1 MAQPATEP
9 AKGSSST
16 PSPEHTEDAVTSV
29 HPVDEKLHPSRLV
42 PAALQH
48 IAAMYAGVVTPPLI
62 IGQAVGLD
70 IEGRT
75 RLIAASL
82 LIAGIA
88 TLIQTIG
95 VKGFVGN
102 RLPFVNAAS
111 SAGIAPILA
120 IAETNSEGGQ
130 LPAIYGAVMVA
141 GVFCLAVGPFFG
153 RLLRFFPPLV
163 TGVVITLIGVT
174 LMPVPVGWAQGGDKA
189 AADFGAMR
197 NLALAAF
204 TLGVILVIQR
214 FGKGFVKQVA
224 LLFGLLIGTL
234 VAIPFGMADFSGL
247 RSAPVAALPTPFAFG
262 APEFQPAAILS
273 LCIVMLVLMTE
284 SSAGMLALGEICDR
298 RADSKVITRGL
309 RTDGLATLVGPVFGG
324 FPTSAFAQNVG
335 VVSLTR
341 VRSRYVVAV
350 AGATLLVLGA
360 FPVLGAVVSLVP
372 MPVLGGAGI
381 VLFGSIAVS
390 GIRTLSEAGLDDSSN
405 IILVAVALGAGIIPL
420 AAPTFYAEFPAWA
433 QTVLGSGI
441 SAGALV
447 AVTLN
452 LFFHHLGTRS
462 RPRPRHSN
470 PPRVLPCPPRGDSTP
485 RPRAAPKEKE
495 AAWQHQRQPI
505 ASPSP
510 RHPIASSS
518 RTAPSRPSTR
528 TTPSTPRAT
537 SSSPATGSRRS
548 ARGGHR
554 RTWRT

>member
-1 MAQPATEP
+1 MAQPATGP
-9 AKGSSST
+9 AEGPGKAPST
-16 PSPEHTEDAVTSV
+16 TLADPAV
-29 HPVDEKLHPSRLV
+29 HPVDEKLPPARLV

-70 IEGRT
+70 TAGMT

-82 LIAGIA
+82 LIAGLA
-88 TLIQTIG
+88 TILQTIG
-95 VKGFVGN
+95 LGPFAGN

-111 SAGIAPILA
+111 SAGIAPMLA
-120 IAETNSEGGQ
+120 IAETSAPGHQ
-130 LPAIYGAVMVA
+130 LPAIYGAVLVA

-174 LMPVPVGWAQGGDKA
+174 LMPVPVAWAQGGDA
-189 AADFGAMR
+189 TAADFGAMKY
-197 NLALAAF
+197 LALAAF
-204 TLGVILVIQR
+204 TLVVILLIQR
-214 FGKGFVKQVA
+214 FGRGFLKQVA
-224 LLFGLLIGTL
+224 LLMGMFVGTL
-234 VAIPFGMADFSGL
+234 AAIPFGLADFSAL
-247 RSAPVAALPTPFAFG
+247 KSAPLAALPTPFAFG

-298 RADSKVITRGL
+298 RTDGRTITRGL
-309 RTDGLATLVGPVFGG
+309 RTDGIATLLGPVFGG

-341 VRSRYVVAV
+341 VRSRYVVAA
-350 AGATLLVLGA
+350 AGGALLILGA

-420 AAPTFYAEFPAWA
+420 AAPTFYAGFPAWA

-447 AVTLN
+447 AVVLN
-452 LFFHHLGTRS
+452 LFFHHLGT
-462 RPRPRHSN
+462 H
-470 PPRVLPCPPRGDSTP
+470 
-485 RPRAAPKEKE
+485 
-495 AAWQHQRQPI
+495 
-505 ASPSP
+505 
-510 RHPIASSS
+510 S
-518 RTAPSRPSTR
+518 RTAV
-528 TTPSTPRAT
+528 ALK
-537 SSSPATGSRRS
+537 SS
-548 ARGGHR
+548 
-554 RTWRT
+554 

>member
-1 MAQPATEP
+1 MAQPATRP
-9 AKGSSST
+9 AEGPGKD
-16 PSPEHTEDAVTSV
+16 PSKTLADTAV
-29 HPVDEKLHPSRLV
+29 HPVDEKLPPARLV

-70 IEGRT
+70 TAGMT

-82 LIAGIA
+82 LIAGLA
-88 TLIQTIG
+88 TILQTVG
-95 VKGFVGN
+95 LGRFAGN

-111 SAGIAPILA
+111 SAGIAPMLA
-120 IAETNSEGGQ
+120 IAETSAPGHQ
-130 LPAIYGAVMVA
+130 LPAIYGAVLVA

-174 LMPVPVGWAQGGDKA
+174 LMPVPVAWAQGGDA
-189 AADFGAMR
+189 TAADFGAMKY
-197 NLALAAF
+197 LALAAF
-204 TLGVILVIQR
+204 TLVVILLIQR
-214 FGKGFVKQVA
+214 FGRGFLKQVA
-224 LLFGLLIGTL
+224 LLMGMFVGTL
-234 VAIPFGMADFSGL
+234 AAIPFGLADFSAL
-247 RSAPVAALPTPFAFG
+247 RSAPLAALPTPFAFG
-262 APEFQPAAILS
+262 APEFHPAAILS

-298 RADSKVITRGL
+298 RTDGPTITRGL
-309 RTDGLATLVGPVFGG
+309 RTDGIATLLGPVFGG

-341 VRSRYVVAV
+341 VRSRYVVAA
-350 AGATLLVLGA
+350 AGGALLVLGA

-390 GIRTLSEAGLDDSSN
+390 GICTLSEAGLDDSSN

-420 AAPTFYAEFPAWA
+420 AAPAFYAGFPSWA

-447 AVTLN
+447 AVVLN
-452 LFFHHLGTRS
+452 LFFHHLGT
-462 RPRPRHSN
+462 H
-470 PPRVLPCPPRGDSTP
+470 
-485 RPRAAPKEKE
+485 
-495 AAWQHQRQPI
+495 
-505 ASPSP
+505 
-510 RHPIASSS
+510 S
-518 RTAPSRPSTR
+518 RTAV
-528 TTPSTPRAT
+528 ALK
-537 SSSPATGSRRS
+537 SS
-548 ARGGHR
+548 
-554 RTWRT
+554 

>member
-1 MAQPATEP
+1 MAQPATGP
-9 AKGSSST
+9 AEGPGKDPST
-16 PSPEHTEDAVTSV
+16 TLADAAV
-29 HPVDEKLHPSRLV
+29 HPVDEKLPPARLV

-70 IEGRT
+70 TAGMT

-82 LIAGIA
+82 LIAGLA
-88 TLIQTIG
+88 TILQTVG
-95 VKGFVGN
+95 LGRFAGN

-111 SAGIAPILA
+111 SAGIAPMLA
-120 IAETNSEGGQ
+120 IAETSAPGHQ
-130 LPAIYGAVMVA
+130 LPAIYGAVLVA

-174 LMPVPVGWAQGGDKA
+174 LMPVPVAWAQGGDA
-189 AADFGAMR
+189 TAADFGAMKY
-197 NLALAAF
+197 LALAAF
-204 TLGVILVIQR
+204 TLVVILLIQR
-214 FGKGFVKQVA
+214 FGRGFLKQVA
-224 LLFGLLIGTL
+224 LLMGMFVGTL
-234 VAIPFGMADFSGL
+234 AAIPFGLADFSAL
-247 RSAPVAALPTPFAFG
+247 KSAPLAALPTPFAFG
-262 APEFQPAAILS
+262 VPEFQPAAILS

-298 RADSKVITRGL
+298 RTDGRTITRGL
-309 RTDGLATLVGPVFGG
+309 RTDGIATLLGPVFGG

-341 VRSRYVVAV
+341 VRSRYVVAA
-350 AGATLLVLGA
+350 AGGALLILGA

-420 AAPTFYAEFPAWA
+420 AAPTFYAGFPAWA

-447 AVTLN
+447 AVVLN
-452 LFFHHLGTRS
+452 LFFHHLGT
-462 RPRPRHSN
+462 H
-470 PPRVLPCPPRGDSTP
+470 
-485 RPRAAPKEKE
+485 
-495 AAWQHQRQPI
+495 
-505 ASPSP
+505 
-510 RHPIASSS
+510 S
-518 RTAPSRPSTR
+518 RTAV
-528 TTPSTPRAT
+528 ALK
-537 SSSPATGSRRS
+537 SS
-548 ARGGHR
+548 
-554 RTWRT
+554 

>member
-1 MAQPATEP
+1 MAQPAREP
-9 AKGSSST
+9 AKGSCST
-16 PSPEHTEDAVTSV
+16 PPMHTEDAVTSV

-62 IGQAVGLD
+62 IGQACGLD
-70 IEGRT
+70 VAART

-82 LIAGIA
+82 FIAGIA
-88 TLIQTIG
+88 TIVQTIG
-95 VKGFVGN
+95 IKGVVGN

-111 SAGIAPILA
+111 SAGIAPMLA
-120 IAETNSEGGQ
+120 IAEINDKGHQ

-141 GVFCLAVGPFFG
+141 GVFCLSIGPFFG

-174 LMPVPVGWAQGGDKA
+174 LMPVPVGWAQGGDKT
-189 AADFGAMR
+189 AADFGSMPH
-197 NLALAAF
+197 LALAAF
-204 TLGVILVIQR
+204 TLVVILMIQR

-247 RSAPVAALPTPFAFG
+247 KSAPLAALPTPFAFG
-262 APEFQPAAILS
+262 GPVFQPAAILS

-298 RADSKVITRGL
+298 RADARTITRGL
-309 RTDGLATLVGPVFGG
+309 RTDGIATLIGPVFGG

-350 AGATLLVLGA
+350 AGAALLVLGA

-420 AAPTFYAEFPAWA
+420 AAPTFYEEFPAWA

-441 SAGALV
+441 SAGAIV
-447 AVTLN
+447 AVLLN
-452 LFFHHLGTRS
+452 LFFNHLGTRS
-462 RPRPRHSN
+462 R
-470 PPRVLPCPPRGDSTP
+470 
-485 RPRAAPKEKE
+485 
-495 AAWQHQRQPI
+495 
-505 ASPSP
+505 
-510 RHPIASSS
+510 
-518 RTAPSRPSTR
+518 TAP
-528 TTPSTPRAT
+528 ALK
-537 SSSPATGSRRS
+537 SS
-548 ARGGHR
+548 
-554 RTWRT
+554 

>member
-1 MAQPATEP
+1 M
-9 AKGSSST
+9 
-16 PSPEHTEDAVTSV
+16 
-29 HPVDEKLHPSRLV
+29 DEKLHVSRLV

-70 IEGRT
+70 PGAQT

-82 LIAGIA
+82 LIAGLA
-88 TLIQTIG
+88 TLLQTLG
-95 VKGFVGN
+95 VKGVVGN

-120 IAETNSEGGQ
+120 IAENSAPGHE
-130 LPAIYGAVMVA
+130 LPAVYGAVMVA
-141 GVFCLAVGPFFG
+141 GLFCLVVGPFFG

-174 LMPVPVGWAQGGDKA
+174 LMPVPVGWAQGGDKES
-189 AADFGAMR
+189 ADFGDMR
-197 NLALAAF
+197 HLALAAF
-204 TLGVILVIQR
+204 TLVVILCFQR
-214 FGKGFVKQVA
+214 FARGFFKQVA
-224 LLFGLLIGTL
+224 LLMGLFIGTL
-234 VAIPFGMADFSGL
+234 AAVPFGLADFSALG
-247 RSAPVAALPTPFAFG
+247 SAPVAALPTPFASG

-273 LCIVMLVLMTE
+273 LCLVMLVLMTE
-284 SSAGMLALGEICDR
+284 SSAGMLALGEICER
-298 RADSKVITRGL
+298 RTDGATITRGL

-350 AGATLLVLGA
+350 AGGALLVLGA

-405 IILVAVALGAGIIPL
+405 IVLVAVSLGAGIIPL
-420 AAPTFYAEFPAWA
+420 AAPTFYADFPAWA

-452 LFFHHLGTRS
+452 LFFHHLGTRDGAH
-462 RPRPRHSN
+462 RTP
-470 PPRVLPCPPRGDSTP
+470 GDV
-485 RPRAAPKEKE
+485 AALK
-495 AAWQHQRQPI
+495 
-505 ASPSP
+505 
-510 RHPIASSS
+510 SS
-518 RTAPSRPSTR
+518 
-528 TTPSTPRAT
+528 
-537 SSSPATGSRRS
+537 
-548 ARGGHR
+548 
-554 RTWRT
+554 

>member
-1 MAQPATEP
+1 MAQPAARP
-9 AKGSSST
+9 AEGPGRT
-16 PSPEHTEDAVTSV
+16 SPITAADTAV
-29 HPVDEKLHPSRLV
+29 HPVDEKLPPARLV

-70 IEGRT
+70 TAGMT

-82 LIAGIA
+82 LIAGLA
-88 TLIQTIG
+88 TVLQTVG
-95 VKGFVGN
+95 LGRFAGN

-111 SAGIAPILA
+111 SAGIAPMLA
-120 IAETNSEGGQ
+120 IAETSAPGHQ
-130 LPAIYGAVMVA
+130 LPAIYGAVLVA
-141 GVFCLAVGPFFG
+141 GVFCLTVGPFFG

-174 LMPVPVGWAQGGDKA
+174 LMPVPVAWAQGGDA
-189 AADFGAMR
+189 TAADFGAMKY
-197 NLALAAF
+197 LALAAF
-204 TLGVILVIQR
+204 TLVVILLIQR
-214 FGKGFVKQVA
+214 FGHGFLRQVA
-224 LLFGLLIGTL
+224 LLMGMFVGTLAAVPFGL
-234 VAIPFGMADFSGL
+234 ADFSAL
-247 RSAPVAALPTPFAFG
+247 RSAPLAALPAPFAFG
-262 APEFQPAAILS
+262 APEFHPAAILS

-298 RADSKVITRGL
+298 RTDGRTITRGL
-309 RTDGLATLVGPVFGG
+309 RTDGIATLLGPVFGG

-341 VRSRYVVAV
+341 VRSRYVVAA
-350 AGATLLVLGA
+350 AGGALLVLGA

-420 AAPTFYAEFPAWA
+420 AAPTFYAGFPAWA

-447 AVTLN
+447 AVVLN
-452 LFFHHLGTRS
+452 LFFHHLGT
-462 RPRPRHSN
+462 H
-470 PPRVLPCPPRGDSTP
+470 
-485 RPRAAPKEKE
+485 
-495 AAWQHQRQPI
+495 
-505 ASPSP
+505 
-510 RHPIASSS
+510 S
-518 RTAPSRPSTR
+518 RTAV
-528 TTPSTPRAT
+528 ALK
-537 SSSPATGSRRS
+537 SS
-548 ARGGHR
+548 
-554 RTWRT
+554 

>member
-1 MAQPATEP
+1 MAQPAEGPTDGP
-9 AKGSSST
+9 CST
-16 PSPEHTEDAVTSV
+16 PPDAC
-29 HPVDEKLHPSRLV
+29 HPVDEKLHVSRLV

-70 IEGRT
+70 AAAQT
-75 RLIAASL
+75 RLIAAGL
-82 LIAGIA
+82 LIAGLA
-88 TLIQTIG
+88 TLLQTLG
-95 VKGFVGN
+95 VRGVVGN

-111 SAGIAPILA
+111 SAGIAPMLA
-120 IAETNSEGGQ
+120 IAETSATGHQ

-141 GVFCLAVGPFFG
+141 GLFCLVVGPFFG

-174 LMPVPVGWAQGGDKA
+174 LMPVPVGWAQGGDKE
-189 AADFGAMR
+189 AADFGDMR
-197 NLALAAF
+197 YLALAAF
-204 TLGVILVIQR
+204 TLVVILLFQR
-214 FGKGFVKQVA
+214 FARGFFQQVA
-224 LLFGLLIGTL
+224 LLMGLLIGTL
-234 VAIPFGMADFSGL
+234 VAVPFGLADFSAL
-247 RSAPVAALPTPFAFG
+247 RSAPVAALPTPFAAG

-284 SSAGMLALGEICDR
+284 SSAGMLALGEICER
-298 RADSKVITRGL
+298 RTDGATITRGL
-309 RTDGLATLVGPVFGG
+309 RTDGIATLVGPVFGG

-350 AGATLLVLGA
+350 AGGALIVLGA

-405 IILVAVALGAGIIPL
+405 IVLVAVALGAGIIPL
-420 AAPTFYAEFPAWA
+420 AAPAFYADFPAWA

-447 AVTLN
+447 AVALN
-452 LFFHHLGTRS
+452 LFFHHLGTRDS
-462 RPRPRHSN
+462 AHSE
-470 PPRVLPCPPRGDSTP
+470 V
-485 RPRAAPKEKE
+485 AALK
-495 AAWQHQRQPI
+495 
-505 ASPSP
+505 SP
-510 RHPIASSS
+510 
-518 RTAPSRPSTR
+518 
-528 TTPSTPRAT
+528 
-537 SSSPATGSRRS
+537 
-548 ARGGHR
+548 
-554 RTWRT
+554 

>member
-1 MAQPATEP
+1 MAQQAKRPAEGPCT
-9 AKGSSST
+9 T
-16 PSPEHTEDAVTSV
+16 PPIDGQDAQSEQC

-70 IEGRT
+70 TAAQT
-75 RLIAASL
+75 RLIAAGL
-82 LIAGIA
+82 LLAGLA
-88 TLIQTIG
+88 TLLQTLG
-95 VKGFVGN
+95 VKGFAGN

-120 IAETNSEGGQ
+120 IAESNSKGEQ

-141 GVFCLAVGPFFG
+141 GVFCLVIGPFFG

-174 LMPVPVGWAQGGDKA
+174 LMPVPIGWAQGGDESSPQHGDMK
-189 AADFGAMR
+189 F
-197 NLALAAF
+197 LALAAF
-204 TLGVILVIQR
+204 TLVVILLFQR
-214 FGKGFVKQVA
+214 FGRGFLKQIA
-224 LLFGLLIGTL
+224 LLMGLLIGTL
-234 VAIPFGMADFSGL
+234 AAIPFGLADFSAL
-247 RSAPVAALPTPFAFG
+247 SSAPVAALPTPFDFG
-262 APEFQPAAILS
+262 APTFQPAAILS

-284 SSAGMLALGEICDR
+284 SSAGMIAVGEICERKTDG
-298 RADSKVITRGL
+298 KTITRGL
-309 RTDGLATLVGPVFGG
+309 RTDGLATLIGPVFGG

-350 AGATLLVLGA
+350 AGATLVVLGA
-360 FPVLGAVVSLVP
+360 FPVLGAVVNLVP

-405 IILVAVALGAGIIPL
+405 IILVAISLGAGIIPL
-420 AAPTFYAEFPAWA
+420 AAPKFYADFPAWA

-447 AVTLN
+447 AVSLN

-462 RPRPRHSN
+462 G
-470 PPRVLPCPPRGDSTP
+470 VT
-485 RPRAAPKEKE
+485 AA
-495 AAWQHQRQPI
+495 AALK
-505 ASPSP
+505 SP
-510 RHPIASSS
+510 
-518 RTAPSRPSTR
+518 
-528 TTPSTPRAT
+528 
-537 SSSPATGSRRS
+537 
-548 ARGGHR
+548 
-554 RTWRT
+554 

>member
-1 MAQPATEP
+1 MATP
-9 AKGSSST
+9 AKGPAEGPCST
-16 PSPEHTEDAVTSV
+16 PLPDGTIEVTKV
-29 HPVDEKLHPSRLV
+29 HPVDEKLHASRLV

-62 IGQAVGLD
+62 IGQAVHLD
-70 IEGRT
+70 TAGQT

-82 LIAGIA
+82 LIAGVA
-88 TLIQTIG
+88 TLLQTLG

-111 SAGIAPILA
+111 SAGIAPMLA
-120 IAETNSEGGQ
+120 IAETNAQGDQ

-141 GVFCLAVGPFFG
+141 GVFCLAIGPFFG

-174 LMPVPVGWAQGGDKA
+174 LMPVPVGWAQGGDKT
-189 AADFGAMR
+189 AADYGDMR
-197 NLALAAF
+197 YLALAAF
-204 TLGVILVIQR
+204 TLVVILLIQR

-234 VAIPFGMADFSGL
+234 AAIPFGMADFSSI
-247 RSAPVAALPTPFAFG
+247 RSAPIAAVPTPFAFG
-262 APEFQPAAILS
+262 TPEFQPAAIVS
-273 LCIVMLVLMTE
+273 LCLVMLVLMTE
-284 SSAGMLALGEICDR
+284 SSAGMLAIGEICERDCDGR
-298 RADSKVITRGL
+298 TITRGL
-309 RTDGLATLVGPVFGG
+309 RTDGIATFLGPVFGG

-335 VVSLTR
+335 VVSLTK

-350 AGATLLVLGA
+350 AGGALLILGA
-360 FPVLGAVVSLVP
+360 FPVLGAVVSMVP

-405 IILVAVALGAGIIPL
+405 IILVAVSLGAGIIPL
-420 AAPTFYAEFPAWA
+420 AAPTFYADFPAWA

-447 AVTLN
+447 AVSLN

-462 RPRPRHSN
+462 SAN
-470 PPRVLPCPPRGDSTP
+470 
-485 RPRAAPKEKE
+485 AA
-495 AAWQHQRQPI
+495 AALK
-505 ASPSP
+505 
-510 RHPIASSS
+510 SS
-518 RTAPSRPSTR
+518 
-528 TTPSTPRAT
+528 
-537 SSSPATGSRRS
+537 
-548 ARGGHR
+548 
-554 RTWRT
+554 

>member
-1 MAQPATEP
+1 MAQPATGP
-9 AKGSSST
+9 AEGPCT
-16 PSPEHTEDAVTSV
+16 TSPTTAADTAV
-29 HPVDEKLHPSRLV
+29 HPVDEKLPPARLV

-70 IEGRT
+70 TAGMT

-82 LIAGIA
+82 LIAGLA
-88 TLIQTIG
+88 TILQTIG
-95 VKGFVGN
+95 IGAFAGN

-111 SAGIAPILA
+111 SAGIAPMLA
-120 IAETNSEGGQ
+120 IAETSAPGHQ
-130 LPAIYGAVMVA
+130 LPAIYGAVLVA
-141 GVFCLAVGPFFG
+141 GGFCLAVGPFFG

-174 LMPVPVGWAQGGDKA
+174 LMPVPVAWAQGGDA
-189 AADFGAMR
+189 TAADFGAMKY
-197 NLALAAF
+197 LALAAF
-204 TLGVILVIQR
+204 TLVVILLIQR
-214 FGKGFVKQVA
+214 FGRGFLKQVA
-224 LLFGLLIGTL
+224 LLMGMFVGTL
-234 VAIPFGMADFSGL
+234 AAIPFGLADFSAL
-247 RSAPVAALPTPFAFG
+247 KSAPLAALPTPFAFG

-298 RADSKVITRGL
+298 RTDGRTITRGL
-309 RTDGLATLVGPVFGG
+309 RTDGIATLLGPVFGG

-341 VRSRYVVAV
+341 VRSRYVVAA
-350 AGATLLVLGA
+350 AGGALLVLGA

-420 AAPTFYAEFPAWA
+420 AAPTFYAGFPAWA

-447 AVTLN
+447 AVVLN
-452 LFFHHLGTRS
+452 LFFHHLGT
-462 RPRPRHSN
+462 H
-470 PPRVLPCPPRGDSTP
+470 
-485 RPRAAPKEKE
+485 
-495 AAWQHQRQPI
+495 
-505 ASPSP
+505 
-510 RHPIASSS
+510 S
-518 RTAPSRPSTR
+518 RTAV
-528 TTPSTPRAT
+528 ALK
-537 SSSPATGSRRS
+537 SS
-548 ARGGHR
+548 
-554 RTWRT
+554 

>member
-9 AKGSSST
+9 AQAAQGPGT
-16 PSPEHTEDAVTSV
+16 APPV
-29 HPVDEKLHPSRLV
+29 HPVDEKLPLARLV
-42 PAALQH
+42 PVALQH

-62 IGQAVGLD
+62 IGQGVGLD
-70 IEGRT
+70 AAGMT

-82 LIAGIA
+82 LIAGLA
-88 TLIQTIG
+88 TLLQTLG
-95 VKGFVGN
+95 VTNFAGN

-111 SAGIAPILA
+111 SAGIAPMLA
-120 IAETNSEGGQ
+120 IAETSAPGRQ

-174 LMPVPVGWAQGGDKA
+174 LMPVPVTWAQGGDA
-189 AADFGAMR
+189 GAADFGAMKH
-197 NLALAAF
+197 LALAGS
-204 TLGVILVIQR
+204 TLAVILIFQR
-214 FGKGFVKQVA
+214 FGRGFLKQVA
-224 LLFGLLIGTL
+224 LLLGLFIGTL
-234 VAIPFGMADFSGL
+234 AAIPFGMADLSVL
-247 RSAPVAALPTPFAFG
+247 REAPVAALPSPFAFG

-298 RADSKVITRGL
+298 RSDGRTITRGL
-309 RTDGLATLVGPVFGG
+309 RTDGIATLLGPVFGG

-335 VVSLTR
+335 VVTLTR

-350 AGATLLVLGA
+350 AGGTLLILGA

-420 AAPTFYAEFPAWA
+420 AAPTFYANFPAWA

-447 AVTLN
+447 AVLLN

-462 RPRPRHSN
+462 RPA
-470 PPRVLPCPPRGDSTP
+470 VAL
-485 RPRAAPKEKE
+485 K
-495 AAWQHQRQPI
+495 
-505 ASPSP
+505 
-510 RHPIASSS
+510 SS
-518 RTAPSRPSTR
+518 
-528 TTPSTPRAT
+528 
-537 SSSPATGSRRS
+537 
-548 ARGGHR
+548 
-554 RTWRT
+554 

>member
-1 MAQPATEP
+1 MALP
-9 AKGSSST
+9 AKGPATAPCST
-16 PSPEHTEDAVTSV
+16 PPEHIEDAVTSV
-29 HPVDEKLHPSRLV
+29 HPVDEKLHVSRLV

-62 IGQAVGLD
+62 IGQACGLD
-70 IEGRT
+70 IAART

-82 LIAGIA
+82 LIAGVA
-88 TLIQTIG
+88 TILQTIG

-120 IAETNSEGGQ
+120 IAETNGKGHQ

-141 GVFCLAVGPFFG
+141 GAFCLALGPFFG

-189 AADFGAMR
+189 AADFGAIR
-197 NLALAAF
+197 HLALAGF
-204 TLGVILVIQR
+204 TLAVILLIQR

-234 VAIPFGMADFSGL
+234 AAIPFGMADFGGL
-247 RSAPVAALPTPFAFG
+247 KSAPVAALPTPFAFG
-262 APEFQPAAILS
+262 TPEFQPAAILS
-273 LCIVMLVLMTE
+273 LCIVVLVLMTE

-298 RADSKVITRGL
+298 RADAKIITRGL
-309 RTDGLATLVGPVFGG
+309 RTDGLATLLGPVFGG

-350 AGATLLVLGA
+350 AGGSLLVLGA

-420 AAPTFYAEFPAWA
+420 AAPTFYVDFPAWA

-447 AVTLN
+447 AVLLN

-462 RPRPRHSN
+462 R
-470 PPRVLPCPPRGDSTP
+470 
-485 RPRAAPKEKE
+485 
-495 AAWQHQRQPI
+495 Q
-505 ASPSP
+505 
-510 RHPIASSS
+510 
-518 RTAPSRPSTR
+518 TAP
-528 TTPSTPRAT
+528 ALK
-537 SSSPATGSRRS
+537 SS
-548 ARGGHR
+548 
-554 RTWRT
+554 

>member
-1 MAQPATEP
+1 MAQPATGP
-9 AKGSSST
+9 AEGPCT
-16 PSPEHTEDAVTSV
+16 TSPTTAADTAV
-29 HPVDEKLHPSRLV
+29 HPVDEKLPPARLV

-70 IEGRT
+70 TAGMT

-82 LIAGIA
+82 LIAGLA
-88 TLIQTIG
+88 TILQTVG
-95 VKGFVGN
+95 LGRFAGN

-111 SAGIAPILA
+111 SAGIAPMLA
-120 IAETNSEGGQ
+120 IAETSAPGHQ
-130 LPAIYGAVMVA
+130 LPAIYGAVLVA

-174 LMPVPVGWAQGGDKA
+174 LMPVPVAWAQGGDA
-189 AADFGAMR
+189 TASDFGAMKY
-197 NLALAAF
+197 LALAAF
-204 TLGVILVIQR
+204 TLVVILLIQR
-214 FGKGFVKQVA
+214 FGRGFLKQVA
-224 LLFGLLIGTL
+224 LLMGMFVGTL
-234 VAIPFGMADFSGL
+234 AAIPFGLADFSAL
-247 RSAPVAALPTPFAFG
+247 KSAPLAALPTPFAFG

-298 RADSKVITRGL
+298 RTDGRTITRGL
-309 RTDGLATLVGPVFGG
+309 RTDGIATLLGPVFGG

-341 VRSRYVVAV
+341 VRSRYVVAA
-350 AGATLLVLGA
+350 AGGALLILGA

-420 AAPTFYAEFPAWA
+420 AAPTFYAGFPAWA

-447 AVTLN
+447 AVVLN
-452 LFFHHLGTRS
+452 LFFHHLGT
-462 RPRPRHSN
+462 H
-470 PPRVLPCPPRGDSTP
+470 
-485 RPRAAPKEKE
+485 
-495 AAWQHQRQPI
+495 
-505 ASPSP
+505 
-510 RHPIASSS
+510 S
-518 RTAPSRPSTR
+518 RTAV
-528 TTPSTPRAT
+528 ALK
-537 SSSPATGSRRS
+537 SS
-548 ARGGHR
+548 
-554 RTWRT
+554 

>member
-1 MAQPATEP
+1 MAQPAKGLAEGPVEGP
-9 AKGSSST
+9 AEGPCSTSSEAS
-16 PSPEHTEDAVTSV
+16 SPATSGC
-29 HPVDEKLHPSRLV
+29 HPVDEKLQPSRLV

-70 IEGRT
+70 TASQT

-82 LIAGIA
+82 LIAGLA
-88 TLIQTIG
+88 TVLQTLG

-120 IAETNSEGGQ
+120 IAESNARGEQ

-174 LMPVPVGWAQGGDKA
+174 LMPVPVAWAQGGDKT
-189 AADFGAMR
+189 AADFGAMKY
-197 NLALAAF
+197 LALAAF
-204 TLGVILVIQR
+204 TLVVILLFQR
-214 FGKGFVKQVA
+214 FGRGFVKQVA
-224 LLFGLLIGTL
+224 LLMGLFIGTL
-234 VAIPFGMADFSGL
+234 AAIPFGMADFSAL
-247 RSAPVAALPTPFAFG
+247 KSAPVAALPAPFEFG
-262 APEFQPAAILS
+262 APTFQPAAILS

-284 SSAGMLALGEICDR
+284 SSAGMLALGEICERDTDGR
-298 RADSKVITRGL
+298 TITRGL
-309 RTDGLATLVGPVFGG
+309 RTDGIATLLGPVFGS

-335 VVSLTR
+335 VVSLTK

-350 AGATLLVLGA
+350 AGGALIVLGA

-405 IILVAVALGAGIIPL
+405 IVLVAVSLGAGIIPL
-420 AAPTFYAEFPAWA
+420 AAPTFYAGFPAWA

-447 AVTLN
+447 AVSLN
-452 LFFHHLGTRS
+452 LFFHHLGTRG
-462 RPRPRHSN
+462 
-470 PPRVLPCPPRGDSTP
+470 RGSAAAALKST
-485 RPRAAPKEKE
+485 
-495 AAWQHQRQPI
+495 
-505 ASPSP
+505 
-510 RHPIASSS
+510 
-518 RTAPSRPSTR
+518 
-528 TTPSTPRAT
+528 
-537 SSSPATGSRRS
+537 
-548 ARGGHR
+548 
-554 RTWRT
+554 

>member
-1 MAQPATEP
+1 MAQPATGP
-9 AKGSSST
+9 AEGPCT
-16 PSPEHTEDAVTSV
+16 TSPTTAPDTAV
-29 HPVDEKLHPSRLV
+29 HPVDEKLPPARLV

-70 IEGRT
+70 TAGMT

-82 LIAGIA
+82 LIAGLA
-88 TLIQTIG
+88 TLLQTVG
-95 VKGFVGN
+95 LGRFAGN

-111 SAGIAPILA
+111 SAGIAPMLA
-120 IAETNSEGGQ
+120 IAETSAPGRQ
-130 LPAIYGAVMVA
+130 LPAIYGAVIVA

-174 LMPVPVGWAQGGDKA
+174 LMPVPVAWAQGGDA
-189 AADFGAMR
+189 TAADFGAMKY
-197 NLALAAF
+197 LALAAF
-204 TLGVILVIQR
+204 TLVVILLIQR
-214 FGKGFVKQVA
+214 FGRGFLKQVA
-224 LLFGLLIGTL
+224 LLMGMFVGTL
-234 VAIPFGMADFSGL
+234 AAIPFGLADFSAL
-247 RSAPVAALPTPFAFG
+247 KSAPLAALPAPFAFG

-298 RADSKVITRGL
+298 RTDGRTITRGL
-309 RTDGLATLVGPVFGG
+309 RTDGIATLLGPVFGG

-341 VRSRYVVAV
+341 VRSRYVVAA
-350 AGATLLVLGA
+350 AGGALLILGA

-420 AAPTFYAEFPAWA
+420 AAPTFYAGFPAWA

-447 AVTLN
+447 AVVLN
-452 LFFHHLGTRS
+452 LFFHHLGT
-462 RPRPRHSN
+462 H
-470 PPRVLPCPPRGDSTP
+470 
-485 RPRAAPKEKE
+485 
-495 AAWQHQRQPI
+495 
-505 ASPSP
+505 
-510 RHPIASSS
+510 S
-518 RTAPSRPSTR
+518 RTAV
-528 TTPSTPRAT
+528 ALK
-537 SSSPATGSRRS
+537 SS
-548 ARGGHR
+548 
-554 RTWRT
+554 

>member
-1 MAQPATEP
+1 MAQHEQAPHHP
-9 AKGSSST
+9 V
-16 PSPEHTEDAVTSV
+16 PPV
-29 HPVDEKLHPSRLV
+29 HPVDEKPAVKRLA

-62 IGQAVGLD
+62 VGQAVGLD
-70 IEGRT
+70 TAGRT

-82 LIAGIA
+82 LIAGCA
-88 TLIQTIG
+88 TLLQTLGIR
-95 VKGFVGN
+95 KFAGN

-111 SAGIAPILA
+111 SAGITPMLA
-120 IAETNSEGGQ
+120 IAETTAKGHQ

-174 LMPVPVGWAQGGDKA
+174 LMPVPVGWAQGGDKH
-189 AADFGAMR
+189 AADFGSPQ
-197 NLALAAF
+197 NLALAGF
-204 TLGVILVIQR
+204 TLLVVLLIQR
-214 FGKGFVKQVA
+214 FTKGFVKQIA
-224 LLFGLLIGTL
+224 LLIGLVAGTL
-234 VAIPFGMADFSGL
+234 AAIPFGMASFDGL
-247 RSAPVAALPTPFAFG
+247 RSAPVAALPTPFSFG
-262 APEFQPAAILS
+262 PPEFQPAAILS

-298 RADSKVITRGL
+298 PTTGDTITRGL
-309 RTDGLATLVGPVFGG
+309 RTDGIATLLGPVFGG

-341 VRSRYVVAV
+341 VRSRYVVAL
-350 AGATLLVLGA
+350 AGAVLLVLGV

-405 IILVAVALGAGIIPL
+405 IILVAVSLGAGIIPL
-420 AAPTFYAEFPAWA
+420 AAPTFYAGFPAWA

-441 SAGALV
+441 SAGALA
-447 AVTLN
+447 AVLLN

-462 RPRPRHSN
+462 
-470 PPRVLPCPPRGDSTP
+470 T
-485 RPRAAPKEKE
+485 PRAAVLS
-495 AAWQHQRQPI
+495 A
-505 ASPSP
+505 
-510 RHPIASSS
+510 ASS
-518 RTAPSRPSTR
+518 
-528 TTPSTPRAT
+528 
-537 SSSPATGSRRS
+537 GS
-548 ARGGHR
+548 G
-554 RTWRT
+554 TQIP

>member
-1 MAQPATEP
+1 MAQPATGP
-9 AKGSSST
+9 AQGPCT
-16 PSPEHTEDAVTSV
+16 PPPDAAGTAV
-29 HPVDEKLHPSRLV
+29 HPVDEKLPPSRLV

-70 IEGRT
+70 AAGMT

-82 LIAGIA
+82 LIAGLA
-88 TLIQTIG
+88 TLLQTLG
-95 VKGFVGN
+95 AGRFAGN

-111 SAGIAPILA
+111 SAGIAPMLA
-120 IAETNSEGGQ
+120 IAETSAPGHQ
-130 LPAIYGAVMVA
+130 LPAIYGAVLVA

-174 LMPVPVGWAQGGDKA
+174 LMPVPVGWAQGGDA
-189 AADFGAMR
+189 TADDFGAMKY
-197 NLALAAF
+197 LALAAF
-204 TLGVILVIQR
+204 TLVVILLIQR
-214 FGKGFVKQVA
+214 FGRGFVKQTA
-224 LLFGLLIGTL
+224 LLAGMVVGTLAAVPFGL
-234 VAIPFGMADFSGL
+234 ADFSALG
-247 RSAPVAALPTPFAFG
+247 SAPVAALPTPFAFG
-262 APEFQPAAILS
+262 PPEFQPAAILS

-298 RADSKVITRGL
+298 RADGPTLTRGL
-309 RTDGLATLVGPVFGG
+309 RTDGVATLLGPVFGG

-341 VRSRYVVAV
+341 VRSRYVVAA
-350 AGATLLVLGA
+350 AGGALIVLGA

-420 AAPTFYAEFPAWA
+420 AAPAFYAGFPSWA

-447 AVTLN
+447 AVLLN
-452 LFFHHLGTRS
+452 LFFHHLGTHS
-462 RPRPRHSN
+462 RHA
-470 PPRVLPCPPRGDSTP
+470 VAL
-485 RPRAAPKEKE
+485 K
-495 AAWQHQRQPI
+495 
-505 ASPSP
+505 
-510 RHPIASSS
+510 SS
-518 RTAPSRPSTR
+518 
-528 TTPSTPRAT
+528 
-537 SSSPATGSRRS
+537 
-548 ARGGHR
+548 
-554 RTWRT
+554 

>member
-1 MAQPATEP
+1 MAQPATGP
-9 AKGSSST
+9 AKGPCST
-16 PSPEHTEDAVTSV
+16 PPTAADTAV
-29 HPVDEKLHPSRLV
+29 HPVDEKLPPSRLV

-70 IEGRT
+70 TAGRT

-82 LIAGIA
+82 LIAGLA
-88 TLIQTIG
+88 TLLQTLG
-95 VKGFVGN
+95 AGRFAGN

-111 SAGIAPILA
+111 SAGIAPMLA
-120 IAETNSEGGQ
+120 IAETSAPGHQ
-130 LPAIYGAVMVA
+130 LPAIYGAVLVA

-174 LMPVPVGWAQGGDKA
+174 LMPVPVGWAQGGDA
-189 AADFGAMR
+189 TADDFGDMKY
-197 NLALAAF
+197 LALAAF
-204 TLGVILVIQR
+204 TLVVILLIQR
-214 FGKGFVKQVA
+214 FGRGFVKQVA
-224 LLFGLLIGTL
+224 LLAGLFIGTL
-234 VAIPFGMADFSGL
+234 AAIPFGLADFSALG
-247 RSAPVAALPTPFAFG
+247 SAPAAALPTPFAFG
-262 APEFQPAAILS
+262 TPEFQPAAILS

-284 SSAGMLALGEICDR
+284 SSAGMLALGEICER
-298 RADSKVITRGL
+298 RTDGTTITRGL
-309 RTDGLATLVGPVFGG
+309 RTDGIATLIGPVFGG

-341 VRSRYVVAV
+341 VRSRYVVAA
-350 AGATLLVLGA
+350 AGGALIVLGV

-420 AAPTFYAEFPAWA
+420 AAPTFYAGFPSWA

-447 AVTLN
+447 AVLLN
-452 LFFHHLGTRS
+452 LFFHHLGTHS
-462 RPRPRHSN
+462 RPA
-470 PPRVLPCPPRGDSTP
+470 VAL
-485 RPRAAPKEKE
+485 K
-495 AAWQHQRQPI
+495 
-505 ASPSP
+505 
-510 RHPIASSS
+510 SS
-518 RTAPSRPSTR
+518 
-528 TTPSTPRAT
+528 
-537 SSSPATGSRRS
+537 
-548 ARGGHR
+548 
-554 RTWRT
+554 

>member
-1 MAQPATEP
+1 MAQPAGP
-9 AKGSSST
+9 ASEGPCST
-16 PSPEHTEDAVTSV
+16 SPDTTAPPGAAPEVLTSAAHRAPKSAAGPDGV
-29 HPVDEKLHPSRLV
+29 DCHPVDEKLPFSRLV

-70 IEGRT
+70 AAGMT

-82 LIAGIA
+82 LIAGLA
-88 TLIQTIG
+88 TILQTIG
-95 VKGFVGN
+95 ITNVAGN

-111 SAGIAPILA
+111 SAGIAPMLA
-120 IAETNSEGGQ
+120 IAETSAPGHQ

-174 LMPVPVGWAQGGDKA
+174 LMPVPVGWAQGGDA
-189 AADFGAMR
+189 HAADFGAMKY
-197 NLALAAF
+197 LALAAF
-204 TLGVILVIQR
+204 TLVVILLFQR
-214 FGKGFVKQVA
+214 FGRGFVKQIA
-224 LLFGLLIGTL
+224 LLLGLFIGTL
-234 VAIPFGMADFSGL
+234 AAIPFGMADFTSL
-247 RSAPVAALPTPFAFG
+247 REAPVAALPAPFAFG

-284 SSAGMLALGEICDR
+284 SSAGMLALGEICER
-298 RADSKVITRGL
+298 RTDGKTITRGL
-309 RTDGLATLVGPVFGG
+309 RTDGIATLIGPVFGG

-350 AGATLLVLGA
+350 AGGALLVLGA

-420 AAPTFYAEFPAWA
+420 AAPTFYAGFPAWA

-447 AVTLN
+447 AVLLN

-462 RPRPRHSN
+462 RH
-470 PPRVLPCPPRGDSTP
+470 
-485 RPRAAPKEKE
+485 AAPALK
-495 AAWQHQRQPI
+495 
-505 ASPSP
+505 
-510 RHPIASSS
+510 SS
-518 RTAPSRPSTR
+518 
-528 TTPSTPRAT
+528 
-537 SSSPATGSRRS
+537 
-548 ARGGHR
+548 
-554 RTWRT
+554 